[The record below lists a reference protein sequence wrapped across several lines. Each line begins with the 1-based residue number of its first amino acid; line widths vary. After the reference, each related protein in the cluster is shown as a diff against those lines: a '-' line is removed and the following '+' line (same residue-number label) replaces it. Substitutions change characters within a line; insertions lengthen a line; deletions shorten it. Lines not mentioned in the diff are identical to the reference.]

1 MLLDITYTSMAL
13 SILAKQGNV
22 SSKKHICALSFNP
35 SSIFGLQVET
45 FFDLLS

>member
-1 MLLDITYTSMAL
+1 MLLDITYKSMAL

-22 SSKKHICALSFNP
+22 SSKKHICAISFNP
-35 SSIFGLQVET
+35 SIFGLQVEF